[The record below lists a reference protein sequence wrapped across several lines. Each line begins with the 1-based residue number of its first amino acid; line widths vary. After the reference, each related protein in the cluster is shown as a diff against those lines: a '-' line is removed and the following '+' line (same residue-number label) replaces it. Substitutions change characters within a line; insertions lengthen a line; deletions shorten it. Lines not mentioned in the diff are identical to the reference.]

1 MSIQQT
7 VNQGLAVAAALGTQT
22 PQYQRKIAKEK
33 EKMAIEKLQKQI
45 DDASE
50 SATERYEEEETPE
63 AFDKSADLLEEKNL
77 LDPDMDN
84 IHNAHYWRGEAERV
98 RIRNKIRDTQKQN
111 EANAYAE
118 DQKQAAIEQR
128 KKISEM
134 IMRV

>member
-45 DDASE
+45 DNAAE
-50 SATERYEEEETPE
+50 SATERDEKEETPE
-63 AFDKSADLLEEKNL
+63 AFDKIADLLEEKNL
-77 LDPDMDN
+77 MDPDMDN
-84 IHNAHYWRGEAERV
+84 IHDAAYWRSEAERV

-128 KKISEM
+128 KKIREM